1 MSNVEDVVVVGL
13 RQQLAQA
20 HVELAL
26 LQRDVAR
33 HIKSMA
39 YLKPLLDGLCEAQLA
54 GDIGTVLNIVE
65 GMAKNVPGQPGI
77 AQRSQRHNP
86 MTDLNHSET
95 MTIPDGFV
103 QNAAGHLVPEHQVRE
118 HDKLRDHVAAELAL
132 LALGLSKGLAAFKT
146 KALAD
151 IDDLIS
157 ISHERYGVKIG
168 GKKGNA
174 SITTFDG
181 KFKIERAMA
190 ERIKFTEEILA
201 AKELIDQ
208 CIRKWSEGA
217 DQHLRVLVDRA
228 FRANRQGQIK
238 TGDVLS
244 LLRVEI
250 DDPDWKMAM
259 EALKDS
265 IQVNGTSVYIRV
277 YQRVGATDRYEPI
290 NLNVAVV

>member
-1 MSNVEDVVVVGL
+1 MADT
-13 RQQLAQA
+13 QQT
-20 HVELAL
+20 AL
-26 LQRDVAR
+26 VQ
-33 HIKSMA
+33 
-39 YLKPLLDGLCEAQLA
+39 
-54 GDIGTVLNIVE
+54 
-65 GMAKNVPGQPGI
+65 
-77 AQRSQRHNP
+77 
-86 MTDLNHSET
+86 
-95 MTIPDGFV
+95 IPSGFV

-118 HDKLRDHVAAELAL
+118 HDKLRDQVAAELAGM
-132 LALGLSKGLAAFKT
+132 ALVLSKGLTEFKA

-151 IDDLIS
+151 IDDLIA

-174 SITTFDG
+174 SIITYDG

-190 ERIKFTEEILA
+190 ERITFTEEILA

-250 DDPDWKMAM
+250 DDPDWKLAM

-290 NLNVAVV
+290 NLNLAVV